1 MDHIQGSEYILLVLL
16 LASLFDIW
24 RYKVPNALTVAALI
38 ISLIGRFDAQGFSG
52 LYPWLTGTIV
62 PFILT
67 FIFYKLHMLGASD
80 VKMFSVVGS
89 FVGIPDVL
97 RIMVVSVFT
106 GAVLAVFKIMCR
118 RNLARRLHHFRQYIS
133 GCLREKKLNQYY
145 DREEEGDDGVIPFTV
160 AITLA
165 VILCVY

>member
-1 MDHIQGSEYILLVLL
+1 
-16 LASLFDIW
+16 
-24 RYKVPNALTVAALI
+24 
-38 ISLIGRFDAQGFSG
+38 
-52 LYPWLTGTIV
+52 
-62 PFILT
+62 
-67 FIFYKLHMLGASD
+67 
-80 VKMFSVVGS
+80 MFSVVGS